1 MIAHKLTAQNFRNL
15 REVDFEPCENVNVLY
30 GNNAQGKTNLIEA
43 LWLFSGVRSF
53 RGSKDSEFIGFGE
66 NSAKLSLDFSSRGTD
81 NNALINFSEH
91 KSCELN
97 EIKSDSV
104 SSLAGSFCEVVFSPD
119 HLNLVKQG
127 PMQRRKFIDS
137 AITEIMPRHAASIS
151 EYTKLLK
158 QRNALLK
165 DIPTHSGLLDTL
177 PVWDEKLIK
186 IGAFIIFTRLRYLA
200 RMTPKAAE
208 IYNGIAAN
216 ADNGQ
221 LAEELE
227 ISYETPSATQY
238 PKDISDAS
246 SALPEIREKLSKE
259 FTASLNQ
266 DLDCGYTKCGP
277 HHDDLKI
284 SIGGI
289 DARIY
294 GSQGQQRSAVLA
306 MKLSEAKVLR
316 ETIGEPPVLLLDDVM
331 SELDPGRQNYILNN
345 IGGCQVFITCCE
357 PSGLDALDGG
367 KIFKVEKG
375 TITETKEK
383 TV

>member
-1 MIAHKLTAQNFRNL
+1 MIAHKLTAENFRNL
-15 REVDFEPCENVNVLY
+15 RDVDFEPCESVNVLY

-53 RGSKDSEFIGFGE
+53 RGSKDAEFIGFGGD
-66 NSAKLSLDFSSRGTD
+66 NAKLSLDFTSRGTD
-81 NNALINFSEH
+81 NNALISFSER
-91 KSCELN
+91 KFCELN
-97 EIKSDSV
+97 EIKSESV
-104 SSLAGSFCEVVFSPD
+104 SSLAGDFCEVVFSPD

-127 PMQRRKFIDS
+127 PMQRRKFLDS

-165 DIPTHSGLLDTL
+165 DIPSHSGLLDTL
-177 PVWDEKLIK
+177 PVWDEKLVK
-186 IGAFIIFTRLRYLA
+186 IGAYIIFTRLRYLA
-200 RMTPKAAE
+200 RLSHKASE
-208 IYNGIAAN
+208 IYNGIAAKN
-216 ADNGQ
+216 IEEGK
-221 LAEELE
+221 EELS
-227 ISYETPSATQY
+227 IRYETPSGTEY
-238 PKDISDAS
+238 PENLSDAS
-246 SALPEIREKLSKE
+246 AVLPEIREKLSKE
-259 FTASLNQ
+259 FIASLNS
-266 DLDCGYTKCGP
+266 DLECGYTKSGP

-331 SELDPGRQNYILNN
+331 SELDPGRQNYVLNN

-357 PSGLDALDGG
+357 PSGLDALYGG
-367 KIFKVEKG
+367 KIFRVEKG